1 MGYTN
6 RTQDESNSGIDTDN
20 LVVKILQPKLMGQ
33 PKLFANCAAGLIR
46 EGLFLASLDH
56 PHVLKV
62 HAWTSPNGWMD
73 FAALSIKEGD
83 LYDGYL
89 LVLER
94 LKGGSLKG
102 WMHKWQKEHRE
113 EQQAI

>member
-1 MGYTN
+1 
-6 RTQDESNSGIDTDN
+6 
-20 LVVKILQPKLMGQ
+20 
-33 PKLFANCAAGLIR
+33 LIR
-46 EGLFLASLDH
+46 EGLFLAAIDH

-73 FAALSIKEGD
+73 FAALNARKEGD

-102 WMHKWQKEHRE
+102 WMRKWHDDHTD
-113 EQQAI
+113 EQRAVTKAAMEAAAAAE